1 MAFFDKVKQGLDAAS
16 KKTSEVIETTKIN
29 SSIRGEKDAIEE
41 VFRQIG
47 KTTFEQYVATGSG
60 YEEYLGIFQAILGHQ
75 AKVAEHAL
83 KLDEL
88 KNVKDCPNCHAEQ
101 HREVLFCSK
110 CGYSFEAPQTPP
122 PSEE

>member
-60 YEEYLGIFQAILGHQ
+60 
-75 AKVAEHAL
+75 
-83 KLDEL
+83 
-88 KNVKDCPNCHAEQ
+88 
-101 HREVLFCSK
+101 
-110 CGYSFEAPQTPP
+110 
-122 PSEE
+122 